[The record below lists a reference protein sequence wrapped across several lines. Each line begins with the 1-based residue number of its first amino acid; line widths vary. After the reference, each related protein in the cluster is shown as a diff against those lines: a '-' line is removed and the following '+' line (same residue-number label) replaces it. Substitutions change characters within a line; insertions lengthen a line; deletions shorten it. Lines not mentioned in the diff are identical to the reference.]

1 MEIVFECGGVTGH
14 RLFED
19 LRLFAFVQHFG
30 EQPEVVPL
38 GFRVFG
44 QGEEMAADQQWLITL
59 AFGQLE
65 VAAMTFEGAFG
76 QMLAALA
83 VDEAARVIVVF
94 EVGQG
99 VATVFAFQGQ
109 ARFFEVVVATGGAA
123 GAGFQAQVEALD
135 NRVAGDHA
143 GVLLIGH
150 RGQFREHRLV
160 IAENELVRV
169 GAVLEVEVNAFFLAQ
184 ALDEVQIRLVVL
196 HAVDA
201 FRIDRTGLEFVG
213 VALDAVLFQHHA
225 DDFRHA
231 EVLEDALV
239 DAVREVS
246 QLRAQR
252 HRITGQAFARVTL
265 RGAVDL
271 AMDAAAVRRQLQE
284 GHYSS
289 MIRGAWV
296 DSYLQT
302 QELLGLKEGQG
313 VSSED
318 EADYKAFEARL
329 QEQMANYR
337 KTMAT
342 DEDRSEFALF
352 EKYHDTYMQIQDAVL
367 DLHKRNLEAD
377 AIKLFNEKLTPAWYT
392 GRMKLND
399 IIGENKVVADT
410 AMANIDDAVATAK
423 VSMVISLLVAVLAAG
438 LCGLLLMRAIMAPM
452 NRIVTILDIMRTG
465 DLSSRLN
472 LDRKDEFGAV
482 ETGFNDMMTELTS
495 LVSQAQRSSVQVTT
509 SVTEIA
515 ATSKQQQATA
525 TETAATTTEIG
536 ATSREIAATSRDLV
550 RTMTEVSTAAD
561 QASVLAG
568 SGQQGLARM
577 EDTMHS
583 VMGAADLV
591 NAKLAILNEKAG
603 NINQVVV
610 TIVKVADQTN
620 LLSLNAAIEAEKAG
634 EYGRGFA
641 VVATEVRR
649 LADQTA
655 VATYDIEQMVREIQ
669 SAVSAG
675 VMGMDKFSE
684 EVRRG
689 MSEVQQVGEQLSQII
704 HQVQALA
711 PRVLMVNEG
720 MQAQATG
727 AEQINHALVQLG
739 DASSQ
744 TVESLRQASFAI
756 DELSQVAV
764 GLRSGV
770 SRFKV

>member
-1 MEIVFECGGVTGH
+1 MKNWT
-14 RLFED
+14 
-19 LRLFAFVQHFG
+19 LRQRILASFAVII
-30 EQPEVVPL
+30 
-38 GFRVFG
+38 
-44 QGEEMAADQQWLITL
+44 AI
-59 AFGQLE
+59 
-65 VAAMTFEGAFG
+65 
-76 QMLAALA
+76 MLLM
-83 VDEAARVIVVF
+83 
-94 EVGQG
+94 
-99 VATVFAFQGQ
+99 
-109 ARFFEVVVATGGAA
+109 VVVSYSRLLKIETS
-123 GAGFQAQVEALD
+123 QEA
-135 NRVAGDHA
+135 
-143 GVLLIGH
+143 
-150 RGQFREHRLV
+150 
-160 IAENELVRV
+160 VR
-169 GAVLEVEVNAFFLAQ
+169 
-184 ALDEVQIRLVVL
+184 D
-196 HAVDA
+196 
-201 FRIDRTGLEFVG
+201 
-213 VALDAVLFQHHA
+213 DAVPGVYL
-225 DDFRHA
+225 
-231 EVLEDALV
+231 
-239 DAVREVS
+239 
-246 QLRAQR
+246 
-252 HRITGQAFARVTL
+252 
-265 RGAVDL
+265 
-271 AMDAAAVRRQLQE
+271 
-284 GHYSS
+284 SS
-289 MIRGAWV
+289 MIRSAWV

-302 QELLGLKEGQG
+302 IDIIGLRDDKTFTNT
-313 VSSED
+313 D
-318 EADYKAFEARL
+318 KNDYKSFEARIE
-329 QEQMANYR
+329 QQMANYE
-337 KTMAT
+337 KTIHGQA
-342 DEDRSEFALF
+342 DRMEFDNFKAAHINYN
-352 EKYHDTYMQIQDAVL
+352 KVL
-367 DLHKRNLEAD
+367 AQVLERVEANDLPGANQLLE
-377 AIKLFNEKLTPAWYT
+377 EQLTPIWT
-392 GRMKLND
+392 EGRMKLND
-399 IIGENKVVADT
+399 IITENKNVSDR
-410 AMANIDDAVATAK
+410 ATAAIDEAVLSAK
-423 VSMVISLLVAVLAAG
+423 ISMAVSLLIAILAAG

-452 NRIVTILDIMRTG
+452 QRIVDILETMRDG
-465 DLSSRLN
+465 DLSKRLN
-472 LDRKDEFGAV
+472 LERKDEFGAV
-482 ETGFNDMMTELTS
+482 ETGFNDMMTELTA

-536 ATSREIAATSRDLV
+536 ATSREIAATSKDLV

-561 QASVLAG
+561 QASVAAG

-577 EDTMHS
+577 EETMHS

-689 MSEVQQVGEQLSQII
+689 MFEVQQVGEQLSQII

>member
-1 MEIVFECGGVTGH
+1 MKNWT
-14 RLFED
+14 
-19 LRLFAFVQHFG
+19 LRQRILASFAVII
-30 EQPEVVPL
+30 
-38 GFRVFG
+38 
-44 QGEEMAADQQWLITL
+44 AI
-59 AFGQLE
+59 
-65 VAAMTFEGAFG
+65 
-76 QMLAALA
+76 MLLM
-83 VDEAARVIVVF
+83 
-94 EVGQG
+94 
-99 VATVFAFQGQ
+99 
-109 ARFFEVVVATGGAA
+109 VVVSYSRLLSIQSSEEQVRTDALPGLYYSTTIRNAWGASYVVTLKLLGEDEGRPLTTA
-123 GAGFQAQVEALD
+123 ETEQFKANEAIL
-135 NRVAGDHA
+135 
-143 GVLLIGH
+143 
-150 RGQFREHRLV
+150 
-160 IAENELVRV
+160 ENEM
-169 GAVLEVEVNAFFLAQ
+169 
-184 ALDEVQIRLVVL
+184 
-196 HAVDA
+196 
-201 FRIDRTGLEFVG
+201 
-213 VALDAVLFQHHA
+213 
-225 DDFRHA
+225 
-231 EVLEDALV
+231 
-239 DAVREVS
+239 S
-246 QLRAQR
+246 
-252 HRITGQAFARVTL
+252 
-265 RGAVDL
+265 
-271 AMDAAAVRRQLQE
+271 
-284 GHYSS
+284 
-289 MIRGAWV
+289 
-296 DSYLQT
+296 
-302 QELLGLKEGQG
+302 
-313 VSSED
+313 
-318 EADYKAFEARL
+318 
-329 QEQMANYR
+329 NYR
-337 KTMAT
+337 KTIFSSDDQVRFDAFERQHEVYRKAL
-342 DEDRSEFALF
+342 DDVLALYQANDFIKARSALN
-352 EKYHDTYMQIQDAVL
+352 TQLSPVWNL
-367 DLHKRNLEAD
+367 GRDLINTL
-377 AIKLFNEKLTPAWYT
+377 IT
-392 GRMKLND
+392 
-399 IIGENKVVADT
+399 ENKKLADHAAESISVSVT
-410 AMANIDDAVATAK
+410 DAK
-423 VSMVISLLVAVLAAG
+423 ISMGISLLIALAAAAS
-438 LCGLLLMRAIMAPM
+438 CGLLLMRAIMAPM
-452 NRIVTILDIMRTG
+452 QRIVQILEIMRTG
-465 DLSSRLN
+465 DLSKRLD

-482 ETGFNDMMTELTS
+482 ETGFNDMMAELTG

-515 ATSKQQQATA
+515 ATSRQQQATA

-550 RTMTEVSTAAD
+550 RTMTEVTSAAD
-561 QASVLAG
+561 QASILAG

-577 EDTMHS
+577 EETMHQ

-689 MSEVQQVGEQLSQII
+689 MFEVTQVGEQLSQII
-704 HQVQALA
+704 YQVQALA

-727 AEQINHALVQLG
+727 AEQINQALVQLG

>member
-1 MEIVFECGGVTGH
+1 MKNWT
-14 RLFED
+14 
-19 LRLFAFVQHFG
+19 LRQRILASFAVIIAIM
-30 EQPEVVPL
+30 L
-38 GFRVFG
+38 L
-44 QGEEMAADQQWLITL
+44 MI
-59 AFGQLE
+59 
-65 VAAMTFEGAFG
+65 VAAYS
-76 QMLAALA
+76 
-83 VDEAARVIVVF
+83 
-94 EVGQG
+94 
-99 VATVFAFQGQ
+99 
-109 ARFFEVVVATGGAA
+109 
-123 GAGFQAQVEALD
+123 
-135 NRVAGDHA
+135 
-143 GVLLIGH
+143 
-150 RGQFREHRLV
+150 RLV
-160 IAENELVRV
+160 KIETSEDKVRT
-169 GAVLEVEVNAFFLAQ
+169 
-184 ALDEVQIRLVVL
+184 DSIP
-196 HAVDA
+196 
-201 FRIDRTGLEFVG
+201 GLY
-213 VALDAVLFQHHA
+213 H
-225 DDFRHA
+225 
-231 EVLEDALV
+231 
-239 DAVREVS
+239 
-246 QLRAQR
+246 
-252 HRITGQAFARVTL
+252 
-265 RGAVDL
+265 
-271 AMDAAAVRRQLQE
+271 
-284 GHYSS
+284 SS
-289 MIRGAWV
+289 MIRSAWV
-296 DSYLQT
+296 DSYVQT
-302 QELLGLKEGQG
+302 LHLMNEGEGRPLTKDEQALYTSYETRLANELAGYRATISGDG
-313 VSSED
+313 D
-318 EADYKAFEARL
+318 ETLYE
-329 QEQMANYR
+329 
-337 KTMAT
+337 
-342 DEDRSEFALF
+342 EFVALHKKYDQSLNTVLALF
-352 EKYHDTYMQIQDAVL
+352 EKNDMPQARTVLNAQLTPDWSAGRVQLNKVIQDNQNAAIRASNNISDAVL
-367 DLHKRNLEAD
+367 
-377 AIKLFNEKLTPAWYT
+377 
-392 GRMKLND
+392 
-399 IIGENKVVADT
+399 
-410 AMANIDDAVATAK
+410 TAK
-423 VSMVISLLVAVLAAG
+423 ASMLISLAIAVLAAG
-438 LCGLLLMRAIMAPM
+438 LLGFFLLRSIMSPM
-452 NRIVTILDIMRTG
+452 QRIVSILEVMRSG
-465 DLSSRLN
+465 DLSKRLN
-472 LDRKDEFGAV
+472 LERKDEFGAV
-482 ETGFNDMMTELTS
+482 ETGFNDMMAELTA

-550 RTMTEVSTAAD
+550 RTMTEVTSAAD
-561 QASVLAG
+561 QASILAG

-711 PRVLMVNEG
+711 PRVLMDNEG

>member
-1 MEIVFECGGVTGH
+1 MKNWT
-14 RLFED
+14 
-19 LRLFAFVQHFG
+19 LRQRILASFAMIIAIMLLMV
-30 EQPEVVPL
+30 
-38 GFRVFG
+38 
-44 QGEEMAADQQWLITL
+44 
-59 AFGQLE
+59 
-65 VAAMTFEGAFG
+65 VAAYSRLMAI
-76 QMLAALA
+76 
-83 VDEAARVIVVF
+83 EASEETVRSDSIP
-94 EVGQG
+94 G
-99 VATVFAFQGQ
+99 VY
-109 ARFFEVVVATGGAA
+109 
-123 GAGFQAQVEALD
+123 
-135 NRVAGDHA
+135 
-143 GVLLIGH
+143 
-150 RGQFREHRLV
+150 
-160 IAENELVRV
+160 
-169 GAVLEVEVNAFFLAQ
+169 
-184 ALDEVQIRLVVL
+184 
-196 HAVDA
+196 
-201 FRIDRTGLEFVG
+201 
-213 VALDAVLFQHHA
+213 
-225 DDFRHA
+225 
-231 EVLEDALV
+231 
-239 DAVREVS
+239 
-246 QLRAQR
+246 
-252 HRITGQAFARVTL
+252 
-265 RGAVDL
+265 
-271 AMDAAAVRRQLQE
+271 
-284 GHYSS
+284 YSS
-289 MIRGAWV
+289 MIRSAWV
-296 DSYLQT
+296 DSYVTT
-302 QELLGLKEGQG
+302 QQLVGLSEHRELTSADTELYKGFNDRLKQHMASYQST
-313 VSSED
+313 VNTVED
-318 EADYKAFEARL
+318 QRSFDEFARL
-329 QEQMANYR
+329 EEAYL
-337 KTMAT
+337 KIV
-342 DEDRSEFALF
+342 
-352 EKYHDTYMQIQDAVL
+352 DTVL
-367 DLHKRNLEAD
+367 DAYRNKHYTEAQRLLEQSM
-377 AIKLFNEKLTPAWYT
+377 TPAWAE
-392 GRMKLND
+392 GRKHLND
-399 IIGENKVVADT
+399 VIEVNRESAQQAT
-410 AMANIDDAVATAK
+410 DAIVSAVTTAK
-423 VSMVISLLVAVLAAG
+423 VSMMLSLVLAIVAAG
-438 LCGLLLMRAIMAPM
+438 ICGLMLMRAITAPM
-452 NRIVTILDIMRTG
+452 HLIVRALDKLRGG
-465 DLSSRLN
+465 DLSVRLN
-472 LDRKDEFGAV
+472 LDRNDEFGAV
-482 ETGFNDMMTELTS
+482 QTGFNDMMGELTT

-550 RTMTEVSTAAD
+550 RTMTEVTSAAD

-577 EDTMHS
+577 EETMHQ

-591 NAKLAILNEKAG
+591 NNKLAILNEKAG

-689 MSEVQQVGEQLSQII
+689 MFEVQQVGEQLTQII

-727 AEQINHALVQLG
+727 AEQINHALAQLG

-764 GLRSGV
+764 GLRGGV

>member
-1 MEIVFECGGVTGH
+1 MKNWT
-14 RLFED
+14 
-19 LRLFAFVQHFG
+19 LRQRILASFAVII
-30 EQPEVVPL
+30 
-38 GFRVFG
+38 
-44 QGEEMAADQQWLITL
+44 AI
-59 AFGQLE
+59 
-65 VAAMTFEGAFG
+65 
-76 QMLAALA
+76 MLLM
-83 VDEAARVIVVF
+83 
-94 EVGQG
+94 
-99 VATVFAFQGQ
+99 
-109 ARFFEVVVATGGAA
+109 VVVSYS
-123 GAGFQAQVEALD
+123 
-135 NRVAGDHA
+135 R
-143 GVLLIGH
+143 LLKI
-150 RGQFREHRLV
+150 EDSE
-160 IAENELVRV
+160 ENVR
-169 GAVLEVEVNAFFLAQ
+169 
-184 ALDEVQIRLVVL
+184 
-196 HAVDA
+196 
-201 FRIDRTGLEFVG
+201 
-213 VALDAVLFQHHA
+213 
-225 DDFRHA
+225 
-231 EVLEDALV
+231 V
-239 DAVREVS
+239 DAVPGVY
-246 QLRAQR
+246 
-252 HRITGQAFARVTL
+252 
-265 RGAVDL
+265 
-271 AMDAAAVRRQLQE
+271 
-284 GHYSS
+284 YSS
-289 MIRGAWV
+289 MIRGGWV
-296 DSYLQT
+296 DSYVLT
-302 QELLGLKEGQG
+302 QQIVGLSGNREITAEDKARYQG
-313 VSSED
+313 FEQHLREEMQNYQKLIQNPADQASFD
-318 EADYKAFEARL
+318 EFEVNHQAFNQA
-329 QEQMANYR
+329 MA
-337 KTMAT
+337 K
-342 DEDRSEFALF
+342 
-352 EKYHDTYMQIQDAVL
+352 VL
-367 DLHKRNLEAD
+367 DLYQRKDYEGARQALDKE
-377 AIKLFNEKLTPAWYT
+377 LTPEWIG
-392 GRMKLND
+392 GRGHLNH
-399 IIGENKVVADT
+399 IIERNRELAENAT
-410 AMANIDDAVATAK
+410 QTIGDAVTAAK
-423 VSMVISLLVAVLAAG
+423 VAMGLSLLVALVVAV
-438 LCGLLLMRAIMAPM
+438 LCGLLLMRAIMGPM
-452 NRIVTILDIMRTG
+452 NRIVEILEIMRSG
-465 DLSSRLN
+465 DLSGRLN
-472 LDRKDEFGAV
+472 LARKDEFGAV
-482 ETGFNDMMTELTS
+482 ETGFNDMMAELTS

-515 ATSKQQQATA
+515 ATSRQQQATA

-550 RTMTEVSTAAD
+550 RTMTEVSIAAD
-561 QASVLAG
+561 QASVAAG

-577 EDTMHS
+577 EETMHS

-689 MSEVQQVGEQLSQII
+689 MAEVQQVGEQLSQII

-744 TVESLRQASFAI
+744 TVESLRQASSAI

>member
-1 MEIVFECGGVTGH
+1 MKNWT
-14 RLFED
+14 
-19 LRLFAFVQHFG
+19 LRQRILASFAVII
-30 EQPEVVPL
+30 
-38 GFRVFG
+38 
-44 QGEEMAADQQWLITL
+44 AI
-59 AFGQLE
+59 
-65 VAAMTFEGAFG
+65 
-76 QMLAALA
+76 MLLM
-83 VDEAARVIVVF
+83 
-94 EVGQG
+94 
-99 VATVFAFQGQ
+99 
-109 ARFFEVVVATGGAA
+109 VVVSYSRLLKI
-123 GAGFQAQVEALD
+123 EASENSVRD
-135 NRVAGDHA
+135 DAIP
-143 GVLLIGH
+143 GVY
-150 RGQFREHRLV
+150 
-160 IAENELVRV
+160 
-169 GAVLEVEVNAFFLAQ
+169 
-184 ALDEVQIRLVVL
+184 
-196 HAVDA
+196 
-201 FRIDRTGLEFVG
+201 
-213 VALDAVLFQHHA
+213 
-225 DDFRHA
+225 
-231 EVLEDALV
+231 
-239 DAVREVS
+239 
-246 QLRAQR
+246 
-252 HRITGQAFARVTL
+252 
-265 RGAVDL
+265 
-271 AMDAAAVRRQLQE
+271 
-284 GHYSS
+284 YSS

-318 EADYKAFEARL
+318 AADYKAFESRL
-329 QEQMANYR
+329 QEQMTNYR
-337 KTMAT
+337 NTVVT
-342 DEDRSEFALF
+342 DEDKLEFASF
-352 EKYHDTYMQIQDAVL
+352 EKYHDTYMKIQDTVL
-367 DLHKRNLEAD
+367 DLHKRNLEAE
-377 AIKLFNEKLTPAWYT
+377 AVKLFHEQLTPTWYS

-399 IIGENKVVADT
+399 IIGENKKVADQ
-410 AMANIDDAVATAK
+410 AMSNIDEAVAAAK
-423 VSMVISLLVAVLAAG
+423 VSMFVSLLVAVLAAG
-438 LCGLLLMRAIMAPM
+438 FCGLLLMRAIMAPM
-452 NRIVTILDIMRTG
+452 NRIVQILDIMRTG

-472 LDRKDEFGAV
+472 LDGKDEFGAV

-577 EDTMHS
+577 EETMHS
-583 VMGAADLV
+583 VMGAAELV

-603 NINQVVV
+603 NINQMVV

>member
-1 MEIVFECGGVTGH
+1 VKNWT
-14 RLFED
+14 
-19 LRLFAFVQHFG
+19 LRQRILASFAVII
-30 EQPEVVPL
+30 
-38 GFRVFG
+38 
-44 QGEEMAADQQWLITL
+44 AI
-59 AFGQLE
+59 
-65 VAAMTFEGAFG
+65 
-76 QMLAALA
+76 MLLM
-83 VDEAARVIVVF
+83 
-94 EVGQG
+94 
-99 VATVFAFQGQ
+99 
-109 ARFFEVVVATGGAA
+109 VVVSYSRLLKI
-123 GAGFQAQVEALD
+123 EAS
-135 NRVAGDHA
+135 
-143 GVLLIGH
+143 
-150 RGQFREHRLV
+150 ESS
-160 IAENELVRV
+160 VR
-169 GAVLEVEVNAFFLAQ
+169 
-184 ALDEVQIRLVVL
+184 D
-196 HAVDA
+196 
-201 FRIDRTGLEFVG
+201 
-213 VALDAVLFQHHA
+213 DAVPG
-225 DDFRHA
+225 
-231 EVLEDALV
+231 VY
-239 DAVREVS
+239 
-246 QLRAQR
+246 
-252 HRITGQAFARVTL
+252 
-265 RGAVDL
+265 
-271 AMDAAAVRRQLQE
+271 
-284 GHYSS
+284 YSS

-313 VSSED
+313 ISSED
-318 EADYKAFEARL
+318 AADYKAFETRL

-337 KTMAT
+337 STVTT
-342 DEDRSEFALF
+342 DEDRVEFAAF
-352 EKYHDTYMQIQDAVL
+352 EKDHDTYMQIQDQVL
-367 DLHKRNLEAD
+367 DLHKRNLEAE
-377 AIKLFNEKLTPAWYT
+377 AVKLFTEKLTPAWYT

-399 IIGENKVVADT
+399 IIGENKRVADQ
-410 AMANIDDAVATAK
+410 AMANIDEAVAAAK
-423 VSMVISLLVAVLAAG
+423 VSMFVSLLVAVLAAG
-438 LCGLLLMRAIMAPM
+438 ACGLLLMRAIMAPM
-452 NRIVTILDIMRTG
+452 NRIVKILEIMRTG

-689 MSEVQQVGEQLSQII
+689 MAEVQQVGEQLSQII

>member
-1 MEIVFECGGVTGH
+1 MKNWT
-14 RLFED
+14 
-19 LRLFAFVQHFG
+19 LRQRILASFAVIIAIMLLM
-30 EQPEVVPL
+30 V
-38 GFRVFG
+38 
-44 QGEEMAADQQWLITL
+44 
-59 AFGQLE
+59 
-65 VAAMTFEGAFG
+65 VAAYSRLLSIETSEET
-76 QMLAALA
+76 
-83 VDEAARVIVVF
+83 VRTDSVP
-94 EVGQG
+94 G
-99 VATVFAFQGQ
+99 VY
-109 ARFFEVVVATGGAA
+109 
-123 GAGFQAQVEALD
+123 
-135 NRVAGDHA
+135 
-143 GVLLIGH
+143 
-150 RGQFREHRLV
+150 
-160 IAENELVRV
+160 
-169 GAVLEVEVNAFFLAQ
+169 
-184 ALDEVQIRLVVL
+184 
-196 HAVDA
+196 
-201 FRIDRTGLEFVG
+201 
-213 VALDAVLFQHHA
+213 
-225 DDFRHA
+225 
-231 EVLEDALV
+231 
-239 DAVREVS
+239 
-246 QLRAQR
+246 
-252 HRITGQAFARVTL
+252 
-265 RGAVDL
+265 
-271 AMDAAAVRRQLQE
+271 
-284 GHYSS
+284 YSS
-289 MIRGAWV
+289 MIRSAWV
-296 DSYLQT
+296 DSYVLTLQLVGSAS
-302 QELLGLKEGQG
+302 QRDLNNEDRKLYASYEERLKHELE
-313 VSSED
+313 
-318 EADYKAFEARL
+318 
-329 QEQMANYR
+329 NYR
-337 KTMAT
+337 STIFDKEDRAAFDTFEQLHQQYAQVLANVIELYQNKQFAQAHAMVTEQLAPAWMAGRKQLNALIDANRIKATEAT
-342 DEDRSEFALF
+342 DTIAHSV
-352 EKYHDTYMQIQDAVL
+352 M
-367 DLHKRNLEAD
+367 
-377 AIKLFNEKLTPAWYT
+377 
-392 GRMKLND
+392 
-399 IIGENKVVADT
+399 
-410 AMANIDDAVATAK
+410 TAK
-423 VSMVISLLVAVLAAG
+423 ASMLISLVIAVLAAA
-438 LCGLLLMRAIMAPM
+438 LCGYLLLKAIMSPM
-452 NRIVTILDIMRTG
+452 KRIVSILEVMRSG

-472 LDRKDEFGAV
+472 LERKDEFGAV

-550 RTMTEVSTAAD
+550 RTMTEVTSAAD
-561 QASVLAG
+561 QASILAG

-577 EDTMHS
+577 EETMHQ

-727 AEQINHALVQLG
+727 AEQINLALVQLG

>member
-1 MEIVFECGGVTGH
+1 MKNWT
-14 RLFED
+14 
-19 LRLFAFVQHFG
+19 LRQRILASFAVII
-30 EQPEVVPL
+30 
-38 GFRVFG
+38 
-44 QGEEMAADQQWLITL
+44 AI
-59 AFGQLE
+59 
-65 VAAMTFEGAFG
+65 
-76 QMLAALA
+76 MLLM
-83 VDEAARVIVVF
+83 
-94 EVGQG
+94 
-99 VATVFAFQGQ
+99 
-109 ARFFEVVVATGGAA
+109 VVVSYSRLLKI
-123 GAGFQAQVEALD
+123 EASENSVRD
-135 NRVAGDHA
+135 DAIP
-143 GVLLIGH
+143 GVY
-150 RGQFREHRLV
+150 
-160 IAENELVRV
+160 
-169 GAVLEVEVNAFFLAQ
+169 
-184 ALDEVQIRLVVL
+184 
-196 HAVDA
+196 
-201 FRIDRTGLEFVG
+201 
-213 VALDAVLFQHHA
+213 
-225 DDFRHA
+225 
-231 EVLEDALV
+231 
-239 DAVREVS
+239 
-246 QLRAQR
+246 
-252 HRITGQAFARVTL
+252 
-265 RGAVDL
+265 
-271 AMDAAAVRRQLQE
+271 
-284 GHYSS
+284 YSS

-313 VSSED
+313 ISSED
-318 EADYKAFEARL
+318 AADYKAFEARL

-342 DEDRSEFALF
+342 DEDRTEFAAF
-352 EKYHDTYMQIQDAVL
+352 EKYHDAYVQIQDAVL

-377 AIKLFNEKLTPAWYT
+377 AVRMFHDKLTPAWYS

-399 IIGENKVVADT
+399 IIGENKRVADQ
-410 AMANIDDAVATAK
+410 AMNNIDDAVAAAK
-423 VSMVISLLVAVLAAG
+423 FSMFISLLVAVLAAG

-452 NRIVTILDIMRTG
+452 NRIVQILETMRTG

-482 ETGFNDMMTELTS
+482 ETGFNDMMTELTA

>member
-1 MEIVFECGGVTGH
+1 MKNWT
-14 RLFED
+14 
-19 LRLFAFVQHFG
+19 LRQRILASFAVII
-30 EQPEVVPL
+30 
-38 GFRVFG
+38 
-44 QGEEMAADQQWLITL
+44 AI
-59 AFGQLE
+59 
-65 VAAMTFEGAFG
+65 
-76 QMLAALA
+76 MLLM
-83 VDEAARVIVVF
+83 
-94 EVGQG
+94 
-99 VATVFAFQGQ
+99 
-109 ARFFEVVVATGGAA
+109 VVVSYSRLLKI
-123 GAGFQAQVEALD
+123 QDSEE
-135 NRVAGDHA
+135 RV
-143 GVLLIGH
+143 
-150 RGQFREHRLV
+150 
-160 IAENELVRV
+160 
-169 GAVLEVEVNAFFLAQ
+169 
-184 ALDEVQIRLVVL
+184 
-196 HAVDA
+196 
-201 FRIDRTGLEFVG
+201 RT
-213 VALDAVLFQHHA
+213 DAVPG
-225 DDFRHA
+225 
-231 EVLEDALV
+231 VY
-239 DAVREVS
+239 
-246 QLRAQR
+246 
-252 HRITGQAFARVTL
+252 
-265 RGAVDL
+265 
-271 AMDAAAVRRQLQE
+271 
-284 GHYSS
+284 YSS
-289 MIRGAWV
+289 MIRGGWV
-296 DSYLQT
+296 DSYVLT
-302 QELLGLKEGQG
+302 QQIVGLSGNREITA
-313 VSSED
+313 ED
-318 EADYKAFEARL
+318 NAHYKGFEQHLREEIQNYQKLIQNPADQASLDEFETNHQAFNQA
-329 QEQMANYR
+329 MA
-337 KTMAT
+337 K
-342 DEDRSEFALF
+342 
-352 EKYHDTYMQIQDAVL
+352 VL
-367 DLHKRNLEAD
+367 DLYQRKDYEGARQALDKELA
-377 AIKLFNEKLTPAWYT
+377 PAWIGGRTHLNHIIERNRELAEQAT
-392 GRMKLND
+392 G
-399 IIGENKVVADT
+399 T
-410 AMANIDDAVATAK
+410 IDDAVTAAK
-423 VSMVISLLVAVLAAG
+423 VAMGLSFLVAIVVAV

-452 NRIVTILDIMRTG
+452 NRIVEILEVMRSG
-465 DLSSRLN
+465 DLSGRLN
-472 LDRKDEFGAV
+472 LARKDEFGAV

-515 ATSKQQQATA
+515 ATSRQQQATA

-561 QASVLAG
+561 QASVAAG

-583 VMGAADLV
+583 VMGAANLV

-689 MSEVQQVGEQLSQII
+689 MAEVQQVGEQLSQII

-744 TVESLRQASFAI
+744 TVESLRQASSAI

-764 GLRSGV
+764 GLRGGV

>member
-1 MEIVFECGGVTGH
+1 MKNWT
-14 RLFED
+14 
-19 LRLFAFVQHFG
+19 LRQRILASFAVII
-30 EQPEVVPL
+30 
-38 GFRVFG
+38 
-44 QGEEMAADQQWLITL
+44 AI
-59 AFGQLE
+59 
-65 VAAMTFEGAFG
+65 
-76 QMLAALA
+76 MLLM
-83 VDEAARVIVVF
+83 
-94 EVGQG
+94 
-99 VATVFAFQGQ
+99 
-109 ARFFEVVVATGGAA
+109 VVVSYS
-123 GAGFQAQVEALD
+123 
-135 NRVAGDHA
+135 R
-143 GVLLIGH
+143 LLKI
-150 RGQFREHRLV
+150 EV
-160 IAENELVRV
+160 SEDSVR
-169 GAVLEVEVNAFFLAQ
+169 
-184 ALDEVQIRLVVL
+184 D
-196 HAVDA
+196 
-201 FRIDRTGLEFVG
+201 
-213 VALDAVLFQHHA
+213 
-225 DDFRHA
+225 
-231 EVLEDALV
+231 DALPGV
-239 DAVREVS
+239 Y
-246 QLRAQR
+246 
-252 HRITGQAFARVTL
+252 
-265 RGAVDL
+265 
-271 AMDAAAVRRQLQE
+271 
-284 GHYSS
+284 YSS

-296 DSYLQT
+296 DSFLHI
-302 QELLGLKEGQG
+302 EEMLGLKEGQG
-313 VSSED
+313 ISTKDVAD
-318 EADYKAFEARL
+318 LKRYEAQVQEAIN
-329 QEQMANYR
+329 NYR
-337 KTMAT
+337 GTVT
-342 DEDRSEFALF
+342 TEEDKAEFAVF
-352 EKYHDTYMQIQDAVL
+352 QKIHQDYGKMLAAVF
-367 DLHKRNLEAD
+367 DLHQRNQRAD
-377 AIKLFNEKLTPAWYT
+377 AIKLFNEQLTPTWTA
-392 GRMKLND
+392 GRLKLND
-399 IIGENKVVADT
+399 ILVYNKARADQ
-410 AMANIDDAVATAK
+410 AMADIHDAVLTAQ
-423 VSMVISLLVAVLAAG
+423 VIMGISLLVAVLAAG

-452 NRIVTILDIMRTG
+452 NRIVQILEIMRTG
-465 DLSSRLN
+465 DLSGRLN
-472 LDRKDEFGAV
+472 LARKDEFGAV
-482 ETGFNDMMTELTS
+482 ETGFNDMMAELTS

-577 EDTMHS
+577 EETMHS

-684 EVRRG
+684 AVRRG

>member
-1 MEIVFECGGVTGH
+1 MKNWT
-14 RLFED
+14 
-19 LRLFAFVQHFG
+19 LRKRILASFAVIIAIMLLMVMVSFSSLLKIESSEETVQ
-30 EQPEVVPL
+30 
-38 GFRVFG
+38 
-44 QGEEMAADQQWLITL
+44 T
-59 AFGQLE
+59 
-65 VAAMTFEGAFG
+65 
-76 QMLAALA
+76 
-83 VDEAARVIVVF
+83 
-94 EVGQG
+94 
-99 VATVFAFQGQ
+99 
-109 ARFFEVVVATGGAA
+109 
-123 GAGFQAQVEALD
+123 
-135 NRVAGDHA
+135 
-143 GVLLIGH
+143 
-150 RGQFREHRLV
+150 
-160 IAENELVRV
+160 
-169 GAVLEVEVNAFFLAQ
+169 
-184 ALDEVQIRLVVL
+184 
-196 HAVDA
+196 
-201 FRIDRTGLEFVG
+201 
-213 VALDAVLFQHHA
+213 DAVPGLY
-225 DDFRHA
+225 
-231 EVLEDALV
+231 
-239 DAVREVS
+239 
-246 QLRAQR
+246 
-252 HRITGQAFARVTL
+252 
-265 RGAVDL
+265 
-271 AMDAAAVRRQLQE
+271 
-284 GHYSS
+284 YSS

-296 DSYLQT
+296 DTYVLT
-302 QELLGLKEGQG
+302 QRIVGLSEHRDMSAADLELYKGAEAHLK
-313 VSSED
+313 D
-318 EADYKAFEARL
+318 E
-329 QEQMANYR
+329 MVNYR
-337 KTMAT
+337 KTIFT
-342 DEDRSEFALF
+342 TEDRVDFEAFETRYQTYNQALAKVVGLYQQKQY
-352 EKYHDTYMQIQDAVL
+352 EQARL
-367 DLHKRNLEAD
+367 ALEQ
-377 AIKLFNEKLTPAWYT
+377 ELTPAWVD
-392 GRMKLND
+392 GRKQLN
-399 IIGENKVVADT
+399 VVIDSNRDQSNASTDAIRQAVT
-410 AMANIDDAVATAK
+410 AAK
-423 VSMVISLLVAVLAAG
+423 VSMGVSLLVAIIAAG

-452 NRIVTILDIMRTG
+452 NRIVQILDIMRTG

-577 EDTMHS
+577 EETMHS

-744 TVESLRQASFAI
+744 TVESLRQASSAI

>member
-1 MEIVFECGGVTGH
+1 MKNWT
-14 RLFED
+14 
-19 LRLFAFVQHFG
+19 LRQRILASFAVII
-30 EQPEVVPL
+30 
-38 GFRVFG
+38 
-44 QGEEMAADQQWLITL
+44 AI
-59 AFGQLE
+59 
-65 VAAMTFEGAFG
+65 
-76 QMLAALA
+76 MLLM
-83 VDEAARVIVVF
+83 
-94 EVGQG
+94 
-99 VATVFAFQGQ
+99 
-109 ARFFEVVVATGGAA
+109 VVASYSRLLKIEES
-123 GAGFQAQVEALD
+123 EAS
-135 NRVAGDHA
+135 
-143 GVLLIGH
+143 
-150 RGQFREHRLV
+150 
-160 IAENELVRV
+160 VR
-169 GAVLEVEVNAFFLAQ
+169 
-184 ALDEVQIRLVVL
+184 D
-196 HAVDA
+196 
-201 FRIDRTGLEFVG
+201 
-213 VALDAVLFQHHA
+213 
-225 DDFRHA
+225 
-231 EVLEDALV
+231 DALPGV
-239 DAVREVS
+239 Y
-246 QLRAQR
+246 
-252 HRITGQAFARVTL
+252 
-265 RGAVDL
+265 
-271 AMDAAAVRRQLQE
+271 
-284 GHYSS
+284 YSS
-289 MIRGAWV
+289 MIRSAWV
-296 DSYLQT
+296 DTYLQT
-302 QELLGLKEGQG
+302 QEILGMKEGQG
-313 VSSED
+313 ISAED
-318 EADYKAFEARL
+318 AADYKAFEARL
-329 QEQMANYR
+329 LQQMANYS
-337 KTMAT
+337 AT
-342 DEDRSEFALF
+342 VTTEEDKVEFAAF
-352 EKYHDTYMQIQDAVL
+352 EQRHQDFNRILATVL
-367 DLHKRNLEAD
+367 DLHQRNQAAEAV
-377 AIKLFNEKLTPAWYT
+377 KVFTEQLTPAWT
-392 GRMKLND
+392 AGRMKLND
-399 IIGENKVVADT
+399 IIGENKVVADKD
-410 AMANIDDAVATAK
+410 MAAIDDAVGTAK
-423 VSMVISLLVAVLAAG
+423 ISMGISLLVAVLAAG

-452 NRIVTILDIMRTG
+452 NRIVSILEIMRTG
-465 DLSSRLN
+465 DLSNRLN
-472 LDRKDEFGAV
+472 LERKDEFGAV
-482 ETGFNDMMTELTS
+482 ETGFNDMMAELTS

-561 QASVLAG
+561 QASVAAG

-577 EDTMHS
+577 EETMHS

>member
-1 MEIVFECGGVTGH
+1 VKNWT
-14 RLFED
+14 
-19 LRLFAFVQHFG
+19 LRQRILASFAVII
-30 EQPEVVPL
+30 
-38 GFRVFG
+38 
-44 QGEEMAADQQWLITL
+44 AI
-59 AFGQLE
+59 
-65 VAAMTFEGAFG
+65 
-76 QMLAALA
+76 MLLM
-83 VDEAARVIVVF
+83 
-94 EVGQG
+94 
-99 VATVFAFQGQ
+99 
-109 ARFFEVVVATGGAA
+109 VVVAYTRLLTIESSS
-123 GAGFQAQVEALD
+123 QVVSDDAIP
-135 NRVAGDHA
+135 
-143 GVLLIGH
+143 GVYY
-150 RGQFREHRLV
+150 
-160 IAENELVRV
+160 
-169 GAVLEVEVNAFFLAQ
+169 
-184 ALDEVQIRLVVL
+184 
-196 HAVDA
+196 
-201 FRIDRTGLEFVG
+201 
-213 VALDAVLFQHHA
+213 
-225 DDFRHA
+225 
-231 EVLEDALV
+231 
-239 DAVREVS
+239 S
-246 QLRAQR
+246 
-252 HRITGQAFARVTL
+252 TL
-265 RGAVDL
+265 TR
-271 AMDAAAVRRQLQE
+271 
-284 GHYSS
+284 S
-289 MIRGAWV
+289 AWV
-296 DSYLQT
+296 ESYLRT
-302 QELLGLKEGQG
+302 LELLG
-313 VSSED
+313 ED
-318 EADYKAFEARL
+318 EGRPLTKAERDQYQEFEARL
-329 QEQMANYR
+329 TMQMSNYR
-337 KTMAT
+337 KTIFDAQ
-342 DEDRSEFALF
+342 DQAGFDNF
-352 EKYHDTYMQIQDAVL
+352 EKLHQVYNKALDDTLRAYEANDFLGARQIFKERMSPVWID
-367 DLHKRNLEAD
+367 
-377 AIKLFNEKLTPAWYT
+377 
-392 GRMKLND
+392 GRRVLND
-399 IIGENKVVADT
+399 IILLNKKVAD
-410 AMANIDDAVATAK
+410 DASNAIASSVTSAK
-423 VSMVISLLVAVLAAG
+423 VSMGISLLIAVLAAG
-438 LCGLLLMRAIMAPM
+438 ACGLLLMRTILAPM
-452 NRIVTILDIMRTG
+452 NRIVKILETMRTG

-482 ETGFNDMMTELTS
+482 QTGFNDMVTELAA

-550 RTMTEVSTAAD
+550 RTMTEVTSAAD

-577 EDTMHS
+577 EETMHS

-591 NAKLAILNEKAG
+591 NSKLAILNEKAG

-689 MSEVQQVGEQLSQII
+689 MFEVTQVGEQLSQII

-727 AEQINHALVQLG
+727 AEQINQALVQLG

>member
-1 MEIVFECGGVTGH
+1 VKNWT
-14 RLFED
+14 
-19 LRLFAFVQHFG
+19 LRQRILASFAVII
-30 EQPEVVPL
+30 
-38 GFRVFG
+38 
-44 QGEEMAADQQWLITL
+44 AI
-59 AFGQLE
+59 
-65 VAAMTFEGAFG
+65 
-76 QMLAALA
+76 MLLM
-83 VDEAARVIVVF
+83 
-94 EVGQG
+94 
-99 VATVFAFQGQ
+99 
-109 ARFFEVVVATGGAA
+109 
-123 GAGFQAQVEALD
+123 
-135 NRVAGDHA
+135 
-143 GVLLIGH
+143 
-150 RGQFREHRLV
+150 
-160 IAENELVRV
+160 
-169 GAVLEVEVNAFFLAQ
+169 
-184 ALDEVQIRLVVL
+184 VVL
-196 HAVDA
+196 SYSRLLKIEASENSVRDDA
-201 FRIDRTGLEFVG
+201 IPG
-213 VALDAVLFQHHA
+213 VY
-225 DDFRHA
+225 
-231 EVLEDALV
+231 
-239 DAVREVS
+239 
-246 QLRAQR
+246 
-252 HRITGQAFARVTL
+252 
-265 RGAVDL
+265 
-271 AMDAAAVRRQLQE
+271 
-284 GHYSS
+284 YSS

-313 VSSED
+313 ISSED
-318 EADYKAFEARL
+318 AAEYKSFENRL
-329 QEQMANYR
+329 QEQMENYR

-342 DEDRSEFALF
+342 DEDRSEFAAF
-352 EKYHDTYMQIQDAVL
+352 VKYHDNYMQIQDAVL

-377 AIKLFNEKLTPAWYT
+377 AVKLFHEKLTPAWYS
-392 GRMKLND
+392 GRTKLND
-399 IIGENKVVADT
+399 IIGENKKVADQ
-410 AMANIDDAVATAK
+410 AMANIDDAVAAAK
-423 VSMVISLLVAVLAAG
+423 VSMFVSLLVAVLAAG

-452 NRIVTILDIMRTG
+452 NRIVKILETMRTG

>member
-1 MEIVFECGGVTGH
+1 VKNWT
-14 RLFED
+14 
-19 LRLFAFVQHFG
+19 LRQRILASFAVII
-30 EQPEVVPL
+30 
-38 GFRVFG
+38 
-44 QGEEMAADQQWLITL
+44 AI
-59 AFGQLE
+59 
-65 VAAMTFEGAFG
+65 
-76 QMLAALA
+76 MLLM
-83 VDEAARVIVVF
+83 
-94 EVGQG
+94 
-99 VATVFAFQGQ
+99 
-109 ARFFEVVVATGGAA
+109 VVVAFNRLLVIESSGDEVRLDALPGVYYSSTVRAA
-123 GAGFQAQVEALD
+123 WVETYLRTQQLLAEGEGRSLTNAEEDQYKDFEDRLQAQIANYEKSIFEESDRQDFAQFLQLRERYQLVL
-135 NRVAGDHA
+135 N
-143 GVLLIGH
+143 GVLAAYQGDNFPLAKRIFAEQVTPLWFEG
-150 RGQFREHRLV
+150 RKTLNALGTKNKV
-160 IAENELVRV
+160 IADK
-169 GAVLEVEVNAFFLAQ
+169 AS
-184 ALDEVQIRLVVL
+184 
-196 HAVDA
+196 DA
-201 FRIDRTGLEFVG
+201 ILS
-213 VALDAVLFQHHA
+213 A
-225 DDFRHA
+225 
-231 EVLEDALV
+231 
-239 DAVREVS
+239 
-246 QLRAQR
+246 
-252 HRITGQAFARVTL
+252 
-265 RGAVDL
+265 
-271 AMDAAAVRRQLQE
+271 
-284 GHYSS
+284 
-289 MIRGAWV
+289 
-296 DSYLQT
+296 
-302 QELLGLKEGQG
+302 
-313 VSSED
+313 VSS
-318 EADYKAFEARL
+318 
-329 QEQMANYR
+329 
-337 KTMAT
+337 
-342 DEDRSEFALF
+342 
-352 EKYHDTYMQIQDAVL
+352 
-367 DLHKRNLEAD
+367 
-377 AIKLFNEKLTPAWYT
+377 
-392 GRMKLND
+392 
-399 IIGENKVVADT
+399 
-410 AMANIDDAVATAK
+410 AK
-423 VSMVISLLVAVLAAG
+423 ITLGISLLVAVLVAAV
-438 LCGLLLMRAIMAPM
+438 CGLLLMRSILAPM
-452 NRIVTILDIMRTG
+452 NRIVRILETMRTG

-472 LDRKDEFGAV
+472 LDRNDEFGSV
-482 ETGFNDMMTELTS
+482 QTGFNDMVTELAQ

-550 RTMTEVSTAAD
+550 RTMTEVTSAAD
-561 QASVLAG
+561 QASILAG

-577 EDTMHS
+577 DDTMHS

-591 NAKLAILNEKAG
+591 NSKLAILNEKAG

-689 MSEVQQVGEQLSQII
+689 MFEVTQVGEQLSQII

-727 AEQINHALVQLG
+727 AEQINQALVQLG